1 MALQRPLLVALV
13 LTLALA
19 LAACSIPGAQ
29 AAATPTPAP
38 SATPTPTVTA
48 CTNPYYPVVEGA
60 QWTYSLS
67 GMATGTFN
75 HSIIA
80 VRPDGFTDQ
89 DVFASGVTRT
99 GEWKC
104 EDGALSA
111 LSPAESLSAMI
122 QTEGMT
128 ASYKTVSATGVTL
141 PGIITPGTAWTQEFT
156 VEGTQTISGQDL
168 AGKGNF
174 TYACTAGDT
183 ETVTVSAGVFDAVR
197 VGCQINGTISVNM
210 LGFDVPTELASVA
223 TMWYARGVGMVK
235 TENEISGIGHTSIEL
250 TSYALP

>member
-1 MALQRPLLVALV
+1 M
-13 LTLALA
+13 
-19 LAACSIPGAQ
+19 PGAQ
-29 AAATPTPAP
+29 PAATPTPLP

-67 GMATGTFN
+67 GITSGSFK

-89 DVFASGVTRT
+89 DVFDSGATRT

-128 ASYKTVSATGVTL
+128 ASYTTTSSTGVTL
-141 PGIITPGTAWTQEFT
+141 PAIITPGTAWTQEFT
-156 VEGTQTISGQDL
+156 VEGTQTVSGQDL
-168 AGKGNF
+168 SGTGDV
-174 TYACTAGDT
+174 TYSCTAGDT
-183 ETVTVSAGVFDAVR
+183 ETVSVPAGAFEAVR

-210 LGFDVPTELASVA
+210 LGLAVPTELTSVA
-223 TMWYARGVGMVK
+223 TMWYARGIGMVK
-235 TENEISGIGHTSIEL
+235 TENEISGIGHTSIQL
-250 TSYALP
+250 TAFSLP